1 MRKFLR
7 ITGKILFVLIF
18 GFFTSFFIGEGI
30 FSGEIKE
37 YGIPIELMIVV
48 VSFLVMLL
56 GFIVSFKKSKLGGL
70 IILLGGLFNA
80 AYMIIRGG
88 IGDLDAAGIF
98 GLPFIVIGLIIM
110 NTEEKNG
117 LRF

>member
-18 GFFTSFFIGEGI
+18 AFFASFFIGEGI
-30 FSGEIKE
+30 LSGEIKE
-37 YGIPIELMIVV
+37 AGIPIELMIIV
-48 VSFLVMLL
+48 VSFLVMFF
-56 GFIVSFKKSKLGGL
+56 GFIVSFKNPKLGGL

-98 GLPFIVIGLIIM
+98 GLPFIIIGIIIM
-110 NTEEKNG
+110 NTKEKNG